1 VNAPG
6 EGNGTAAW
14 TNGWSHDQHQWIGG
28 KPHAGTSGAR
38 HDIVDPANGQTL
50 QSVSLAG
57 ADDVDAAVDTAR
69 AAQPE
74 WGSASPGARSSAL
87 HRLAGL
93 LDERAELFAQTE
105 SWQSGKPIRLA
116 REFDVPGTV
125 DNTAFFAGAART
137 LEGRAAGE
145 YSPDHTSAVRREP
158 IGVVGSIAP
167 WNYPLQMA
175 AWKVL
180 PAVAAGNAIVLKPS
194 ELTPLTA
201 LMFAEA
207 CTDAGIPDGV
217 VNVVTGAGQ
226 VAGEALIS
234 HPDVDMVSFT
244 GSSGVGRRVMQLA
257 SATSKRVH
265 LELGG
270 KAPFVVLDDADLEA
284 AVHGAVAGALI
295 NSGQD
300 CTAATRAI
308 VHRSLMDDFVAGVAD
323 LMSGVRLGDPRDT
336 ETDLGPL
343 VSAAHAAR
351 VAGHVDRA
359 RGEGHKVVCGG
370 SPPGGELA
378 AGAYYQPTLV
388 VVDGPQA
395 QIWRDEVFGPVLAVL
410 AVDDDDSAFA
420 LANDTPYGLAASVWT
435 RDVFRAQ
442 RGTREIQAGCVWVN
456 DHIPIISEMPHG
468 GYKAS
473 GFGKDMSIYS
483 LEEYTNIKHV
493 MSDITGVAR
502 KPWHRTVF
510 ADPS

>member
-1 VNAPG
+1 MR
-6 EGNGTAAW
+6 GTARPSGR
-14 TNGWSHDQHQWIGG
+14 T
-28 KPHAGTSGAR
+28 AGPTTSTSGSAASR
-38 HDIVDPANGQTL
+38 RPAPPALRTTSSTRRTGRSCSRSPSPGRTTWTL
-50 QSVSLAG
+50 RWPPLERLSRS
-57 ADDVDAAVDTAR
+57 
-69 AAQPE
+69 
-74 WGSASPGARSSAL
+74 GARSSPAARSTAL
-87 HRLAGL
+87 HRLAAA

-105 SWQSGKPIRLA
+105 SWQTGKPIRLA

-180 PAVAAGNAIVLKPS
+180 PAIAAGNTIVLKPS

-201 LMFAEA
+201 LMLAEA
-207 CTDAGIPDGV
+207 CADAGVPDGV
-217 VNVVTGAGQ
+217 VNVLTGAGQ
-226 VAGEALIS
+226 VAGEALIA

-244 GSSGVGRRVMQLA
+244 GSSGVGRRVMELA
-257 SATSKRVH
+257 SRSSKRVH

-270 KAPFVVLDDADLEA
+270 KAPFVVLDDADVEA
-284 AVHGAVAGALI
+284 AVHGAVAGSLI

-308 VHRSLMDDFVAGVAD
+308 VHRSLVDEFVAGVAD
-323 LMSGVRLGDPRDT
+323 LMSAVRLGDPRDP

-343 VSAAHAAR
+343 VSATHAGR
-351 VAGHVDRA
+351 VAGFVDRA
-359 RGEGHKVVCGG
+359 RADGQRVVCGG
-370 SPPGGELA
+370 GAPGGELA
-378 AGAYYQPTLV
+378 AGAYFQPTLV

-395 QIWRDEVFGPVLAVL
+395 EIWRDEVFGPVLAVL

-435 RDVFRAQ
+435 RDVYRAQ

-502 KPWHRTVF
+502 KPWHRTIF
-510 ADPS
+510 TI